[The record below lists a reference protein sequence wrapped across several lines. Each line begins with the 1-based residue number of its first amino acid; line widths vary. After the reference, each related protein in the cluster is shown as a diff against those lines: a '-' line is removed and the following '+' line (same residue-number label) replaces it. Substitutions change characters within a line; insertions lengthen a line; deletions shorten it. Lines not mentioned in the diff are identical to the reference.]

1 VTQVNRPVTLLG
13 PQRRPSVQHVVRDL
27 DPSRP
32 VATVTAGWQEREPE
46 DAELQELLGGRAVNL
61 ALHARWRDVQEQD
74 REYAYAERDHDAVLV
89 ELRRLYVS
97 QLDHA
102 LAGAYAVA
110 QEREGRPRLREA
122 ALADAVE
129 VVRLV
134 DRQHLTRVR
143 AAQQAFY
150 SSWPPHER
158 PAVEGHR
165 EEVAW
170 LLRDAQAVVVAGGH
184 VGDLTRVLHLFNVGP
199 HLPGVLIAWSAG
211 AMALCERIVC
221 FHDFVPHGVA
231 QTEVFAEGLGVV
243 SGLVPLP
250 HARRRL
256 RLDDPVRMSV
266 LARRFAPARCLVL
279 DDGVRV
285 PLGPHGRLPAE
296 ARVLTADGR
305 VADAEAA

>member
-1 VTQVNRPVTLLG
+1 VTRAVTLLG

-27 DPSRP
+27 DPALP
-32 VATVTAGWQEREPE
+32 IATVTAGWQEREPE
-46 DAELQELLGGRAVNL
+46 DGELQELLGGRAVNL
-61 ALHARWRDVQEQD
+61 ALYTRWRDVHEQD
-74 REYAYAERDHDAVLV
+74 REYAYAERDHDVVLA

-110 QEREGRPRLREA
+110 QEKEGRPRLREA
-122 ALADAVE
+122 ALGDAVE

-134 DRQHLTRVR
+134 DTQHLARVR

-150 SSWPPHER
+150 TSWPPHER
-158 PAVEGHR
+158 PAVDRHR
-165 EEVAW
+165 DEVAR
-170 LLRDAQAVVVAGGH
+170 LLRDAQALVVAGGH
-184 VGDLTRVLHLFNVGP
+184 VGDLGRVLHMFNVGP
-199 HLPGVLIAWSAG
+199 HLPDVVVAWSAG
-211 AMALCERIVC
+211 AMALCERVVL

-231 QTEVFAEGLGVV
+231 QTEVYAEGLGVL
-243 SGLVPLP
+243 SDLVPLP

-256 RLDDPVRMSV
+256 RFDDPVAMSV

-285 PLGPHGRLPAE
+285 PLGPQGELPPD
-296 ARVLTADGR
+296 ARVLTEDGR
-305 VADAEAA
+305 VGDVEAA